1 MHNIKKI
8 TTDLDKKD
16 RLVRLTFRGI
26 DMRIFSMRLKL
37 MIILSLAVALPLVG
51 SGYILIHRAEQALNL
66 EKESKLFGI
75 ARVLD
80 GNLEGEFETL
90 LPLEAKGASRDEK
103 IRRLNAKLSGITDQ
117 LISGNPGIGAGYYSK
132 DLDGIITYGPS
143 AEYNSTMGQSIAQ
156 DHLGRV
162 VMATGMAQ
170 AARGTMVRGNILNA
184 MVPLIR
190 NDRIIGYAWANEMT
204 ASVDNQVKTMEDVM
218 YLALALAFILGLG
231 ISMPLASGVSNSVQ
245 GIILGLRGLRSDLSY
260 RLPETQGEFGEI
272 TSAINGMAQSLMNNR
287 SHTEIIMESM
297 VDGIITIDNDGK
309 VTAINKAAR
318 RIMGLNQEVIGINYV
333 SLFPGHPKFRSALLE
348 TLHTG
353 KNFIGYEE
361 EFSRSDGTIVPISV
375 STSMLNN
382 NQHTVGAVL
391 VFKDLLEHRAFE
403 DRVRR
408 VDRLAAV
415 GELAAGVAHEIRNPL
430 AAISGS
436 VQILVDELPKDH
448 SSRVFGDV
456 VLKEVDRLNVVI
468 EDLLYF
474 AKPSTNH
481 VSCVHPNELVADTLS
496 LLSPSLK
503 KDLVVLEKCFD
514 PTIGLIAV
522 DAELIKQVLV
532 NLLLNAVQALPP
544 EGGKITV
551 TTLTVNEG
559 VEIIVKDSGRGMDPE
574 SIPRI
579 FDPFFTTK
587 DTGTGLGLAVSNKI
601 IEIHRGYIRVESTVG
616 LGSAFT
622 ICLPYG
628 DVSN

>member
-1 MHNIKKI
+1 M
-8 TTDLDKKD
+8 
-16 RLVRLTFRGI
+16 RL
-26 DMRIFSMRLKL
+26 FSMRFRL
-37 MIILSLAVALPLVG
+37 MIILALAVALPLVG
-51 SGYILIHRAEQALNL
+51 SGYILIHRAEQALNS

-75 ARVLD
+75 ARALD
-80 GNLEGEFETL
+80 GNLIGDFESL
-90 LPLEAKGASRDEK
+90 LPLEAKSASRAEK
-103 IRRLNAKLSGITDQ
+103 VSLLNTKLLGITDQ
-117 LISGNPGIGAGYYSK
+117 IVSGNPGVGAGYYSK
-132 DLDGIITYGPS
+132 DLDCIITYGPS
-143 AEYNSTMGQSIAQ
+143 SEYNSTIGQSIAKE
-156 DHLGRV
+156 HLGRE
-162 VMATGMAQ
+162 VMAKGISL
-170 AARGTMVRGNILNA
+170 AARGQMVRGNILNA

-190 NDRIIGYAWANEMT
+190 NDRVIGYAWANEMT
-204 ASVDNQVKTMEDVM
+204 ESVDNQIKTMENVM
-218 YLALALAFILGLG
+218 YLALALALVLGLG

-245 GIILGLRGLRSDLSY
+245 GIIRGLRGLRSDLSF
-260 RLPETQGEFGEI
+260 RLPETHGEFGEI
-272 TSAINGMAQSLMNNR
+272 TFAINGMAQSLMNTR

-309 VTAINKAAR
+309 VTAINNAAR

-333 SLFPGHPKFRSALLE
+333 NLFPGHAKFNSLLLK

-361 EFSRSDGTIVPISV
+361 EFGRSDGTIVPISV
-375 STSMLNN
+375 STSMLYN
-382 NQHTVGAVL
+382 NQDILGAVV
-391 VFKDLLEHRAFE
+391 VFKDLSEHKAFE

-448 SSRVFGDV
+448 PSRVFGEV
-456 VLKEVDRLNVVI
+456 VLKEVDRLNVII

-474 AKPSTNH
+474 AKPSKNY

-496 LLSPSLK
+496 LLSPILK
-503 KDLVVLEKCFD
+503 KELVILEKYFD
-514 PTIGLIAV
+514 PSIGSISV

-551 TTLTVNEG
+551 TTQTANEG
-559 VEIIVKDSGRGMDPE
+559 VEIIVKDSGTGMDPE
-574 SIPRI
+574 NIPRI

-601 IEIHRGYIRVESTVG
+601 VEIHRGYIRVESTVG
-616 LGSAFT
+616 IGSTFT

-628 DVSN
+628 NVSK

>member
-1 MHNIKKI
+1 M
-8 TTDLDKKD
+8 
-16 RLVRLTFRGI
+16 RL
-26 DMRIFSMRLKL
+26 FSMRFRL
-37 MIILSLAVALPLVG
+37 MIILALAVALPLVG
-51 SGYILIHRAEQALNL
+51 SGYILIHRAEQALNA

-80 GNLEGEFETL
+80 GNLIGDFESL
-90 LPLEAKGASRDEK
+90 LPLEAKSASRAEK
-103 IRRLNAKLSGITDQ
+103 VSLLNTKLLGITDQ
-117 LISGNPGIGAGYYSK
+117 IVSGNPGVGAGYYSK
-132 DLDGIITYGPS
+132 DLDCIITYGPS
-143 AEYNSTMGQSIAQ
+143 SEYNSTIGQSIAKE
-156 DHLGRV
+156 HLGRE
-162 VMATGMAQ
+162 VMAKGISL
-170 AARGTMVRGNILNA
+170 AARGQMVRGNILNA

-190 NDRIIGYAWANEMT
+190 NDRVIGYAWANEMT
-204 ASVDNQVKTMEDVM
+204 ESVDNQIKTMENVM
-218 YLALALAFILGLG
+218 YLALALALVLGLG

-245 GIILGLRGLRSDLSY
+245 GIIRGLRGLRSDLSF
-260 RLPETQGEFGEI
+260 RLPETHGEFGEI
-272 TSAINGMAQSLMNNR
+272 TFAINGMAQSLMNTR

-309 VTAINKAAR
+309 VTAINNAAR

-333 SLFPGHPKFRSALLE
+333 NLFPGHAKFNSLLLK

-361 EFSRSDGTIVPISV
+361 EFGRSDGTIVPISV
-375 STSMLNN
+375 STSMLYN
-382 NQHTVGAVL
+382 NQDILGAVV
-391 VFKDLLEHRAFE
+391 VFKDLSEHKAFE

-448 SSRVFGDV
+448 PSRVFGEV
-456 VLKEVDRLNVVI
+456 VLKEVDRLNVII

-474 AKPSTNH
+474 AKPSKNY

-496 LLSPSLK
+496 LFSPILK
-503 KDLVVLEKCFD
+503 KELVILEKYFD
-514 PTIGLIAV
+514 PSIGSISV

-551 TTLTVNEG
+551 TTQTANEG
-559 VEIIVKDSGRGMDPE
+559 VEIIVKDSGTGMDPE
-574 SIPRI
+574 NIPRI

-601 IEIHRGYIRVESTVG
+601 VEIHRGYIRVESTVG
-616 LGSAFT
+616 IGSTFT

-628 DVSN
+628 NVSK

>member
-1 MHNIKKI
+1 M
-8 TTDLDKKD
+8 
-16 RLVRLTFRGI
+16 RL
-26 DMRIFSMRLKL
+26 FSMRFRL
-37 MIILSLAVALPLVG
+37 MIILTLAVALPLVG
-51 SGYILIHRAEQALNL
+51 SGYILIHRAEQALNA

-75 ARVLD
+75 ARVLN
-80 GNLEGEFETL
+80 GNLVGDFESL
-90 LPLEAKGASRDEK
+90 LPLEAKNASRDEK
-103 IRRLNAKLSGITDQ
+103 VRLLNIKLSEITDQ
-117 LISGNPGIGAGYYSK
+117 IVSGNPGVGAGYYSK
-132 DLDGIITYGPS
+132 DLDCIITYGPS
-143 AEYNSTMGQSIAQ
+143 SEYNSTIGQSIAKE
-156 DHLGRV
+156 HLGRE
-162 VMATGMAQ
+162 VMAKGISLT
-170 AARGTMVRGNILNA
+170 ARGQMVRGSILNA

-190 NDRIIGYAWANEMT
+190 KDRVIGYAWANEMT
-204 ASVDNQVKTMEDVM
+204 ESVDNQIKTMEDVM
-218 YLALALAFILGLG
+218 YLALALALVLGLG

-245 GIILGLRGLRSDLSY
+245 GIIRGLRGLRSDLSY
-260 RLPETQGEFGEI
+260 RLPETHGEFGEI
-272 TSAINGMAQSLMNNR
+272 TFAINGMAQSLMNTR

-309 VTAINKAAR
+309 LTAINNAAR
-318 RIMGLNQEVIGINYV
+318 RIMGLNQEVIGINYI
-333 SLFPGHPKFRSALLE
+333 SLFPTRAKFPSVLLE

-361 EFSRSDGTIVPISV
+361 EFGRPDGTVVPISV

-382 NQHTVGAVL
+382 NQDILGAVI
-391 VFKDLLEHRAFE
+391 VFKDLSERKAFE
-403 DRVRR
+403 GRVRR

-436 VQILVDELPKDH
+436 VQILANELPKDH
-448 SSRVFGDV
+448 SSRVFGEV
-456 VLKEVDRLNVVI
+456 VLKEVDRLNVII

-474 AKPSTNH
+474 AKPSKNY

-496 LLSPSLK
+496 LLSPILK
-503 KDLVVLEKCFD
+503 KELVVLEKYFD
-514 PTIGLIAV
+514 PSIGSISV

-551 TTLTVNEG
+551 TTQTANEG
-559 VEIIVKDSGRGMDPE
+559 VEIIVKDSGKGMDPE
-574 SIPRI
+574 NIPRI

-601 IEIHRGYIRVESTVG
+601 VEIHRGYIRVESTVG
-616 LGSAFT
+616 IGSTFA

-628 DVSN
+628 NVSK

>member
-1 MHNIKKI
+1 M
-8 TTDLDKKD
+8 
-16 RLVRLTFRGI
+16 RL
-26 DMRIFSMRLKL
+26 FSMRLRL
-37 MIILSLAVALPLVG
+37 MIILALAVALPLIG
-51 SGYILIHRAEQALNL
+51 SGYILIHRAEQALNS

-80 GNLEGEFETL
+80 GNLVGDFETL
-90 LPLEAKGASRDEK
+90 LSLEAKNASRDEK
-103 IRRLNAKLSGITDQ
+103 VRLLNTKLAGITDQ
-117 LISGNPGIGAGYYSK
+117 LVSGNPGVGAGYYSK
-132 DLDGIITYGPS
+132 DLDSIITYGPS
-143 AEYNSTMGQSIAQ
+143 SEYSSTIGQSIAKE
-156 DHLGRV
+156 HLGRE
-162 VMATGMAQ
+162 VMAKGVSLVVSGQ
-170 AARGTMVRGNILNA
+170 MVRGHILNT

-190 NDRIIGYAWANEMT
+190 NDRVIGYAWANELT
-204 ASVDNQVKTMEDVM
+204 ESVDNQIKTMEDVM
-218 YLALALAFILGLG
+218 YLVLALALVLGLG

-245 GIILGLRGLRSDLSY
+245 GIIRGLRGLRSDLSY
-260 RLPETQGEFGEI
+260 RLIETHGEFGEI
-272 TSAINGMAQSLMNNR
+272 TFAINGMAQSLMNTR

-309 VTAINKAAR
+309 VTAINNAAR

-333 SLFPGHPKFRSALLE
+333 SLFSSHARFPSVLLE

-361 EFSRSDGTIVPISV
+361 EFGRSDGTIVPISV
-375 STSMLNN
+375 STSMLSN
-382 NQHTVGAVL
+382 NQEILGAVV
-391 VFKDLLEHRAFE
+391 VFKDLSEHKVFE

-436 VQILVDELPKDH
+436 VQILVDELPEDH

-456 VLKEVDRLNVVI
+456 VLKEVDRLNAVI

-474 AKPSTNH
+474 AKPSKNF
-481 VSCVHPNELVADTLS
+481 VSCVHPNELVANTLS

-503 KDLVVLEKCFD
+503 KELVVLDKYFD
-514 PTIGLIAV
+514 PTLGLIAV

-551 TTLTVNEG
+551 STQTANEG
-559 VEIIVKDSGRGMDPE
+559 IEIIVKDSGTGMDPE
-574 SIPRI
+574 SLPRI

-587 DTGTGLGLAVSNKI
+587 VTGTGLGLAVSNKI
-601 IEIHRGYIRVESTVG
+601 VEIHRGYIRVESTVG
-616 LGSAFT
+616 IGSTFT

-628 DVSN
+628 NVSK

>member
-1 MHNIKKI
+1 
-8 TTDLDKKD
+8 
-16 RLVRLTFRGI
+16 
-26 DMRIFSMRLKL
+26 MRIFSMRLKL
-37 MIILSLAVALPLVG
+37 MIILALAVALPLVG

-66 EKESKLFGI
+66 EKENKLFGI

-80 GNLEGEFETL
+80 GNLVGDFENL
-90 LPLEAKGASRDEK
+90 LPIEAQGASRDEK
-103 IRRLNAKLSGITDQ
+103 IRLLNTKLSGITDQ
-117 LISGNPGIGAGYYSK
+117 LISGNSGVGAGYYSK
-132 DLDGIITYGPS
+132 ELDCIITYGPS
-143 AEYNSTMGQSIAQ
+143 SEYKSTIGQSIAQ
-156 DHLGRV
+156 DHLGRE
-162 VMATGMAQ
+162 VMATGKAQ

-190 NDRIIGYAWANEMT
+190 NDQVIGYAWANEMT
-204 ASVDNQVKTMEDVM
+204 ASVDNQIRKMEDVM

-260 RLPETQGEFGEI
+260 RLPEAHGEFGEI

-309 VTAINKAAR
+309 VTAINNAAR
-318 RIMGLNQEVIGINYV
+318 GIMGLNQEVIGLNYV
-333 SLFPGHPKFRSALLE
+333 SIFPGHPEFRSALLE

-361 EFSRSDGTIVPISV
+361 EFARSDGTIVPISV

-382 NQHTVGAVL
+382 NQDTLGAVL

-514 PTIGLIAV
+514 PAIGLIAV

-551 TTLTVNEG
+551 TTLTVSEG
-559 VEIIVKDSGRGMDPE
+559 VEIIVKDSGTGMDPK

-616 LGSAFT
+616 IGSSFT

-628 DVSN
+628 NVSR

>member
-1 MHNIKKI
+1 M
-8 TTDLDKKD
+8 
-16 RLVRLTFRGI
+16 RL
-26 DMRIFSMRLKL
+26 FSMRFRL
-37 MIILSLAVALPLVG
+37 MIILALAVALPLVG
-51 SGYILIHRAEQALNL
+51 SGYILIHRAEQALNS

-75 ARVLD
+75 ARALD
-80 GNLEGEFETL
+80 GNLIGDFESL
-90 LPLEAKGASRDEK
+90 LPLEAKSASRAEK
-103 IRRLNAKLSGITDQ
+103 VSLLNTKLLGITDQ
-117 LISGNPGIGAGYYSK
+117 IVSGNPGVGAGYYSK
-132 DLDGIITYGPS
+132 DLDCIITYGPS
-143 AEYNSTMGQSIAQ
+143 CEYNSTIGQSIANE
-156 DHLGRV
+156 HLGRE
-162 VMATGMAQ
+162 VMAKGISL
-170 AARGTMVRGNILNA
+170 AARGQMVRGNILNA

-190 NDRIIGYAWANEMT
+190 NDRVIGYAWANEMT
-204 ASVDNQVKTMEDVM
+204 ESVDNQIKTMENVM
-218 YLALALAFILGLG
+218 YLALALALVLGLG

-245 GIILGLRGLRSDLSY
+245 GIIRGLRGLRSDLSF
-260 RLPETQGEFGEI
+260 RLPETHGEFGEI
-272 TSAINGMAQSLMNNR
+272 TFAINGMAQSLMNTR

-309 VTAINKAAR
+309 VTAINNAAR

-333 SLFPGHPKFRSALLE
+333 NLFPGHAKFNSLLLK

-361 EFSRSDGTIVPISV
+361 EFGRSDGTVVPISV
-375 STSMLNN
+375 STSMLYN
-382 NQHTVGAVL
+382 NQDILGAVV
-391 VFKDLLEHRAFE
+391 VFKDLSEHKAFE

-448 SSRVFGDV
+448 PSRVFGEV
-456 VLKEVDRLNVVI
+456 VLKEVDRLNVII

-474 AKPSTNH
+474 AKPSKNY

-496 LLSPSLK
+496 LLSPILK
-503 KDLVVLEKCFD
+503 KELVILEKYFD
-514 PTIGLIAV
+514 PSIGSISV

-551 TTLTVNEG
+551 TTQTANEG
-559 VEIIVKDSGRGMDPE
+559 VEIIVKDSGTGMDPE
-574 SIPRI
+574 NIPRI

-601 IEIHRGYIRVESTVG
+601 VEIHRGYIRVESTVG
-616 LGSAFT
+616 IGSTFT

-628 DVSN
+628 NVSK

>member
-1 MHNIKKI
+1 
-8 TTDLDKKD
+8 
-16 RLVRLTFRGI
+16 
-26 DMRIFSMRLKL
+26 MRRFSMRLRL
-37 MIILSLAVALPLVG
+37 MIIFALAVVLPLVG
-51 SGYILIHRAEQALNL
+51 SGYILIHRAEQALNS

-80 GNLEGEFETL
+80 GNLVGDFETL
-90 LPLEAKGASRDEK
+90 LPLEAKSALRDEK
-103 IRRLNAKLSGITDQ
+103 VRLLNTKLAGITDQ
-117 LISGNPGIGAGYYSK
+117 IVSGNPGVGAGYYSK
-132 DLDGIITYGPS
+132 DLDCIITYGPS
-143 AEYNSTMGQSIAQ
+143 SEYNSTIGQSIAKE
-156 DHLGRV
+156 HLGRE
-162 VMATGMAQ
+162 VMAKGISLV
-170 AARGTMVRGNILNA
+170 ARGQMVRGHILNA

-190 NDRIIGYAWANEMT
+190 DDRVIGYAWANEMT
-204 ASVDNQVKTMEDVM
+204 ESVDKQIKTMEGVM
-218 YLALALAFILGLG
+218 YLTLALALLLGLG

-245 GIILGLRGLRSDLSY
+245 GIIQGLRGLRSDLSY
-260 RLPETQGEFGEI
+260 RLPETHGEFGEI
-272 TSAINGMAQSLMNNR
+272 TIAINGMAQSLMNTR

-309 VTAINKAAR
+309 VTAINNAAR

-333 SLFPGHPKFRSALLE
+333 NLFLGHAKFHGLLLE

-361 EFSRSDGTIVPISV
+361 EFCRSDGTIVPISV
-375 STSMLNN
+375 STSMLYD
-382 NQHTVGAVL
+382 NQDILGAVV
-391 VFKDLLEHRAFE
+391 VFKDLSEHKAFE

-430 AAISGS
+430 TAISGS

-474 AKPSTNH
+474 AKPSKNN
-481 VSCVHPNELVADTLS
+481 VSCVHPNELLADTLS

-503 KDLVVLEKCFD
+503 KELVVLEKYFD
-514 PTIGLIAV
+514 PTIGLISV

-551 TTLTVNEG
+551 TTQTANEG
-559 VEIIVKDSGRGMDPE
+559 VEIIVKDSGTGMDSE
-574 SIPRI
+574 SLPRI

-601 IEIHRGYIRVESTVG
+601 VEIHRGYIRVESTVG
-616 LGSAFT
+616 IGSTFT

-628 DVSN
+628 NVSK

>member
-1 MHNIKKI
+1 
-8 TTDLDKKD
+8 
-16 RLVRLTFRGI
+16 
-26 DMRIFSMRLKL
+26 MRIFSMRLKL
-37 MIILSLAVALPLVG
+37 MIILALAVALPLVA

-66 EKESKLFGI
+66 EKENKLFGI

-80 GNLEGEFETL
+80 GNLVGNFENL
-90 LPLEAKGASRDEK
+90 LPIEAQGASRDEK
-103 IRRLNAKLSGITDQ
+103 IRLLNTKLSGITDQ
-117 LISGNPGIGAGYYSK
+117 LISGNSGVGAGYYSK
-132 DLDGIITYGPS
+132 ELDCIITYGPS
-143 AEYNSTMGQSIAQ
+143 SEYNSTIGQSIAQ
-156 DHLGRV
+156 DHLGRQ
-162 VMATGMAQ
+162 VMATGKAQ
-170 AARGTMVRGNILNA
+170 AARGTMVRGSILNA

-190 NDRIIGYAWANEMT
+190 NDQVIGYAWANEMT
-204 ASVDNQVKTMEDVM
+204 ASVDNQIRRMEDVM

-245 GIILGLRGLRSDLSY
+245 GIIQGLRGLRSDLSY
-260 RLPETQGEFGEI
+260 RLPEAHGEFGEI

-309 VTAINKAAR
+309 VTAINNAAR
-318 RIMGLNQEVIGINYV
+318 GIMGLNQEVIGLNYV
-333 SLFPGHPKFRSALLE
+333 SLFPGHPEFRSALLE

-361 EFSRSDGTIVPISV
+361 EFARSDGTIVPISV
-375 STSMLNN
+375 STSMLSN
-382 NQHTVGAVL
+382 NQDTLGAVL

-514 PTIGLIAV
+514 PAIGLIAV

-544 EGGKITV
+544 KGGKITV
-551 TTLTVNEG
+551 TTLTVKEG
-559 VEIIVKDSGRGMDPE
+559 VEIIVRDSGTGMNPE

-601 IEIHRGYIRVESTVG
+601 IEIHHGYIRVESTVG
-616 LGSAFT
+616 IGSAFT
-622 ICLPYG
+622 ICLPHG
-628 DVSN
+628 NVSREEGGKQHGE

>member
-1 MHNIKKI
+1 M
-8 TTDLDKKD
+8 
-16 RLVRLTFRGI
+16 RL
-26 DMRIFSMRLKL
+26 FSMRLRL
-37 MIILSLAVALPLVG
+37 MIILALAVALPLVG
-51 SGYILIHRAEQALNL
+51 SGYILIHRAEQALNS

-80 GNLEGEFETL
+80 GNLVGDFETL
-90 LPLEAKGASRDEK
+90 LPLEAKSASRNEK
-103 IRRLNAKLSGITDQ
+103 VRLLNTKLLGITDQ
-117 LISGNPGIGAGYYSK
+117 IVSGNPGVGAGYYSK
-132 DLDGIITYGPS
+132 DLDCIITYGPS
-143 AEYNSTMGQSIAQ
+143 SEYNSTIGQSIAKE
-156 DHLGRV
+156 HLGRE
-162 VMATGMAQ
+162 VMAKGISL
-170 AARGTMVRGNILNA
+170 AARGQMVRGHILNA

-190 NDRIIGYAWANEMT
+190 NDRVIGYTWANEMT
-204 ASVDNQVKTMEDVM
+204 ESVDNQIKTMEDVM
-218 YLALALAFILGLG
+218 YLALALALVLGLG

-245 GIILGLRGLRSDLSY
+245 GIIRGLRGLRSDLSY
-260 RLPETQGEFGEI
+260 RLPEIHGEFGEI
-272 TSAINGMAQSLMNNR
+272 TLAINGMAQSLMNTR
-287 SHTEIIMESM
+287 SHTEIIMESI

-309 VTAINKAAR
+309 VTAINNAAR
-318 RIMGLNQEVIGINYV
+318 RIMGLNQEVLGINYT
-333 SLFPGHPKFRSALLE
+333 SLFLGHAKFQGLLLE

-353 KNFIGYEE
+353 RNFIGYEE
-361 EFSRSDGTIVPISV
+361 EFGRSDGTIVPISV
-375 STSMLNN
+375 STSMLYN
-382 NQHTVGAVL
+382 NQDILGAVV
-391 VFKDLLEHRAFE
+391 VFKDLSEHKVFE

-456 VLKEVDRLNVVI
+456 VLKEVDRLNAVI

-474 AKPSTNH
+474 AKPSKNF

-503 KDLVVLEKCFD
+503 KELVVLDKYFD
-514 PTIGLIAV
+514 PTLGLIAV

-551 TTLTVNEG
+551 STQTANEG
-559 VEIIVKDSGRGMDPE
+559 IEIIVKDSGTGMDPE
-574 SIPRI
+574 SLPRI

-587 DTGTGLGLAVSNKI
+587 VTGTGLGLAVSNKI
-601 IEIHRGYIRVESTVG
+601 VEIHRGYIRVESTVG
-616 LGSAFT
+616 IGSTFT

-628 DVSN
+628 NVSK

>member
-1 MHNIKKI
+1 M
-8 TTDLDKKD
+8 
-16 RLVRLTFRGI
+16 RL
-26 DMRIFSMRLKL
+26 FSMRFRL
-37 MIILSLAVALPLVG
+37 MIILAIAVALPLVG
-51 SGYILIHRAEQALNL
+51 SGYILIHRAEQALNS

-75 ARVLD
+75 ARALD
-80 GNLEGEFETL
+80 GNLIGDFETL
-90 LPLEAKGASRDEK
+90 LPLEAKSASRAEK
-103 IRRLNAKLSGITDQ
+103 VSLLNTKLLGITDQ
-117 LISGNPGIGAGYYSK
+117 IVSGNPGVGAGYYSK
-132 DLDGIITYGPS
+132 DLDCIITYGPS
-143 AEYNSTMGQSIAQ
+143 SEYNSTIGQSIAKE
-156 DHLGRV
+156 HLGRE
-162 VMATGMAQ
+162 VMAKGISL
-170 AARGTMVRGNILNA
+170 AARGQMVRGNILNA

-190 NDRIIGYAWANEMT
+190 NDRVIGYAWANEMT
-204 ASVDNQVKTMEDVM
+204 ESVDNQIKTMENVM
-218 YLALALAFILGLG
+218 YLALALALVLGLG

-245 GIILGLRGLRSDLSY
+245 GIIRGLRGLRSDLSF
-260 RLPETQGEFGEI
+260 RLPETHGEFGEI
-272 TSAINGMAQSLMNNR
+272 TFAINGMAQSLMNTR

-309 VTAINKAAR
+309 VTAINNAAR

-333 SLFPGHPKFRSALLE
+333 SLFPGHAKFNSLLVK

-361 EFSRSDGTIVPISV
+361 EFGRSDGTIVPISV
-375 STSMLNN
+375 STSMLYN
-382 NQHTVGAVL
+382 NQDILGAVV
-391 VFKDLLEHRAFE
+391 VFKDLSERKAFE
-403 DRVRR
+403 GRVRR

-448 SSRVFGDV
+448 PSQVFGDV

-474 AKPSTNH
+474 AKPSKNY

-503 KDLVVLEKCFD
+503 KERVVLEKYFD
-514 PTIGLIAV
+514 PTIGLISV

-551 TTLTVNEG
+551 TTQTANEG
-559 VEIIVKDSGRGMDPE
+559 VEIIVKDSGTGMDPE
-574 SIPRI
+574 NIPRI

-601 IEIHRGYIRVESTVG
+601 VEIHRGYIRVESTVG
-616 LGSAFT
+616 IGSTFT

-628 DVSN
+628 NVSK

>member
-1 MHNIKKI
+1 
-8 TTDLDKKD
+8 
-16 RLVRLTFRGI
+16 
-26 DMRIFSMRLKL
+26 MRIFSMRLKL
-37 MIILSLAVALPLVG
+37 MIILALAVALPLVG

-66 EKESKLFGI
+66 EKENKLFGI

-80 GNLEGEFETL
+80 GNLVGDFENL
-90 LPLEAKGASRDEK
+90 LPIEAQGASRDEK
-103 IRRLNAKLSGITDQ
+103 IRLLNTKLSGITDQ
-117 LISGNPGIGAGYYSK
+117 LISGNSGVGAGYYSK
-132 DLDGIITYGPS
+132 ELDCIITYGPS
-143 AEYNSTMGQSIAQ
+143 SEYKSTIGQSIAQ
-156 DHLGRV
+156 DHLGRE
-162 VMATGMAQ
+162 VMATGKAQ

-190 NDRIIGYAWANEMT
+190 NDQVIGYAWANEMT
-204 ASVDNQVKTMEDVM
+204 ASVDNQIRKMEDVM

-260 RLPETQGEFGEI
+260 RLPEAHGEFGEI

-309 VTAINKAAR
+309 VTAINNAAR
-318 RIMGLNQEVIGINYV
+318 GIMGLNQEVIGLNYV
-333 SLFPGHPKFRSALLE
+333 SIFPGHPEFRSALLE

-361 EFSRSDGTIVPISV
+361 EFARSDGTIVPISV
-375 STSMLNN
+375 STSMLSNH
-382 NQHTVGAVL
+382 QDTLGAVL

-514 PTIGLIAV
+514 PAIGLIAV

-551 TTLTVNEG
+551 TTLTVSEG
-559 VEIIVKDSGRGMDPE
+559 VEIIVKDSGTGMDPK

-616 LGSAFT
+616 IGSSFT

-628 DVSN
+628 NVSR

>member
-1 MHNIKKI
+1 
-8 TTDLDKKD
+8 
-16 RLVRLTFRGI
+16 
-26 DMRIFSMRLKL
+26 MRIFSMRLKL
-37 MIILSLAVALPLVG
+37 MIILALAVALPLVG

-80 GNLEGEFETL
+80 ANLVGDFEGL
-90 LPLEAKGASRDEK
+90 LPMEAKGASRNEK
-103 IRRLNAKLSGITDQ
+103 VRLLNLKLSGITDQ
-117 LISGNPGIGAGYYSK
+117 LISGNSGVGVGYYSK
-132 DLDGIITYGPS
+132 DLDCIITYGPS
-143 AEYNSTMGQSIAQ
+143 SEYNSTIGQSIAQ
-156 DHLGRV
+156 NHLGRQ
-162 VMATGMAQ
+162 VMATGKAQ

-190 NDRIIGYAWANEMT
+190 NDQVIGYAWANEMT
-204 ASVDNQVKTMEDVM
+204 ASVDNQIKTMEDVM

-245 GIILGLRGLRSDLSY
+245 GIIQGLRGLRSDLSY
-260 RLPETQGEFGEI
+260 RLPEAHGEFGEI
-272 TSAINGMAQSLMNNR
+272 TLAINGMAQSLMNNR

-309 VTAINKAAR
+309 VTAINNAAR
-318 RIMGLNQEVIGINYV
+318 GIMGLNQEVIGLNYV
-333 SLFPGHPKFRSALLE
+333 SLFPGHPEFRSALLE

-361 EFSRSDGTIVPISV
+361 EFARSDGTIVPISV
-375 STSMLNN
+375 STSMLSN
-382 NQHTVGAVL
+382 NQDTLGAVL

-456 VLKEVDRLNVVI
+456 VLKEVNRLNVII
-468 EDLLYF
+468 EELLYF

-514 PTIGLIAV
+514 PAIGHIAV

-559 VEIIVKDSGRGMDPE
+559 VEIIVQDSGTGMDPE

-616 LGSAFT
+616 IGSSFT

-628 DVSN
+628 NVSK